1 MVKQFVNIRDIPCE
15 EYERYFSLMLPE
27 KQQRVER
34 FRFEDGK
41 KRTVIGEMLARK
53 MICEQCK
60 VDEEN
65 IIFKTD
71 VKGKPYT
78 KSADICFNISHSDE
92 IVLCAVNDTAVG
104 VDVEKVREINS
115 SVIEHTCNE
124 NELEYVYENGIS
136 RHETLKRFFEIW
148 TFKEACFKYKGTGID
163 EFLAL
168 DFFDCKRKREN
179 GFVGDYAYCIIY

>member
-1 MVKQFVNIRDIPCE
+1 MVKQFINIRNIPDDV
-15 EYERYFSLMLPE
+15 YEKYFSLMTDE
-27 KQQRVER
+27 KKKRVER

-60 VDEEN
+60 VDEEK

-71 VKGKPYT
+71 HKGKPYT
-78 KSADICFNISHSDE
+78 KSADICFNVSHSDE
-92 IVLCAVNDTAVG
+92 LVLCAVNDTTIG
-104 VDVEKVREINS
+104 VDIEKIREIND
-115 SVIEHTCNE
+115 SVIRHTCNG
-124 NELEYVYENGIS
+124 NELDYVYEKGIS
-136 RHETLKRFFEIW
+136 RQETLKRFFEIW
-148 TFKEACFKYKGTGID
+148 TFKEACFKYRGTGID

-168 DFFDCKRKREN
+168 DYFDCKRKRDN